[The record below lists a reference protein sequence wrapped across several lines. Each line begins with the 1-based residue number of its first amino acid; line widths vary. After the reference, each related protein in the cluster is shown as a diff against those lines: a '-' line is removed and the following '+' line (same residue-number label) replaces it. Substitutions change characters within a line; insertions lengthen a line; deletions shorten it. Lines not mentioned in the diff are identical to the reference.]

1 MLADFTMVI
10 MVTVH
15 KKEKEKLNIFT
26 DLMNVNIK
34 IKKDRITYSSITG
47 TDWMPIFLFPLSRC
61 PGGLELGLYNG
72 TWLME
77 YPK

>member
-1 MLADFTMVI
+1 
-10 MVTVH
+10 
-15 KKEKEKLNIFT
+15 
-26 DLMNVNIK
+26 MNVNIK